1 MGAISASVGVD
12 VDSLRHYYR
21 IHGLDEGA
29 ASNAAW
35 EIGVPRFVE
44 LFSEIGI
51 PATFYCIA
59 EDLDIEGIER
69 VRALAN
75 AGHEIGNHALRHRYD
90 VSVWMPG

>member
-1 MGAISASVGVD
+1 MAAETASVGVD

-35 EIGVPRFVE
+35 EIGVPRFVDLFAE
-44 LFSEIGI
+44 LRI

-59 EDLDIEGIER
+59 EDLDIPGNAD
-69 VRALAN
+69 RARPPRRRS
-75 AGHEIGNHALRHRYD
+75 GK
-90 VSVWMPG
+90 P